1 MTNKIKQRTYLFLK
15 GKLASPLLSGS
26 GETNETK
33 NDVVV
38 DAFNHPF
45 VPGSSLAGAFRHQLE
60 QIFVLDKNEIDS
72 LFGNKERQ
80 SRLIVHSMKINNEKI
95 TIRDGVELSEDK
107 LAKEKA
113 LYHYQVIET
122 GASWEIRLE
131 WVIRDE
137 NDEKNTN
144 KEKALINGILEGIDS
159 GHFRIGAKTNRGFG
173 KLTLKSVQI
182 EEFNY
187 EKKEDAKRWLTWCWD
202 CLIKSDKN
210 VIEDKRLLGNDQIKL
225 DKTTHFSLWVPLALK
240 DTLMIR
246 SYRIDEKNEDGNLN
260 SKEDEQKNEDDYV
273 HLQANGKSVIPG
285 TTWAGAIRSRLSFI
299 LDTSF
304 KEMSGKTKLIE
315 ALFGS
320 STTVLKDEKL
330 QASFIQVDQSVLNKD
345 RSLSI
350 TRNAIDRFTGGT
362 VEGALYTGKVAV
374 RGETELVLRWTGK
387 NNGLSNEAI
396 CGMLLWVIKD
406 LQEGFLAIGGETS
419 VGRGIFKKHPTKKIN
434 LNGQELTN
442 ESAYFKEAARAVK
455 EWNNGLT

>member
-38 DAFNHPF
+38 DSFNRPF

-60 QIFVLDKNEIDS
+60 QMFEVDKSEIDC

-80 SRLIVHSMKINNEKI
+80 SRLTVHSMKINNEKV

-113 LYHYQVIET
+113 LYEYQVIET

-144 KEKALINGILEGIDS
+144 KETALINGILEGIDS

-173 KLTLKSVQI
+173 KLTLESVQI

-187 EKKEDAKRWLTWCWD
+187 EKKEDAERWLTWCWD
-202 CLIKSDKN
+202 CLINSGKSF
-210 VIEDKRLLGNDQIKL
+210 IEDKRLLGNDQMKV
-225 DKTTHFSLWVPLALK
+225 DKTTHYSLRVPLALK

-246 SYRIDEKNEDGNLN
+246 SYRIDEKNEDGDLN
-260 SKEDEQKNEDDYV
+260 SKDDYV

-304 KEMSGKTKLIE
+304 KEMSGKTKLLE
-315 ALFGS
+315 FLFGS

-330 QASFIQVDQSVLNKD
+330 QASFIQVDESVLDKG

-362 VEGALYTGKVAV
+362 VEGALFTGNVAV

-387 NNGLSNEAI
+387 KKELSQEAI
-396 CGMLLWVIKD
+396 CGMLLWVMKD
-406 LQEGFLAIGGETS
+406 LQEGFIAIGGETS
-419 VGRGIFKKHPTKKIN
+419 VGRGIFEEHPTEKIT

-442 ESAYFKEAARAVK
+442 ESAYFKQAARAVK